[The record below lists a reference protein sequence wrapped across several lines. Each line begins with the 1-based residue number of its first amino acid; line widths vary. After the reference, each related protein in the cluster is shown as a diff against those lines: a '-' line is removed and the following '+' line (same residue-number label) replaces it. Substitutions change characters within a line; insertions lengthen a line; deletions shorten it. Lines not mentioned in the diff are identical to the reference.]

1 MKKLIIF
8 LSAALLSL
16 SACSSLSKKK
26 SPLVENPPAAKDS
39 LKFNQD
45 IKKNDIKEQ
54 GFKYFKN
61 ERVVFINIHDYPDS
75 AIISAKSKMN
85 PPDVAL
91 NEARQIQSER
101 AEILRQALE
110 SHCDGCENIDV
121 ITPLDV
127 FGEKELNFF
136 FDKIFLKQE
145 VKLEEIA
152 NLRKD
157 LAKYSVLVLVLS
169 SEDYEKNRGF
179 NKKDEIVSQ
188 SENELRSEVYVFH
201 LNKNELLYRS
211 NLTLM
216 DTDYIF
222 YQKNLDTKPN
232 QTVRLKSVSDT
243 KIVRLLNDLKYDDIY
258 PYPLTD
264 EGLTMFYYYYNQ
276 LVKNIGGEN

>member
-8 LSAALLSL
+8 LSAALFGLT
-16 SACSSLSKKK
+16 ACSSLSKKK
-26 SPLVENPPAAKDS
+26 SPLVENPPSSKDS

-45 IKKNDIKEQ
+45 VKKNDIKEQ
-54 GFKYFKN
+54 GFKYFNN

-75 AIISAKSKMN
+75 AIISAKTKMN

-110 SHCDGCENIDV
+110 SHCDGCENMDV

-145 VKLEEIA
+145 VKMEEIA

-169 SEDYEKNRGF
+169 AEDYEKNRGF
-179 NKKDEIVSQ
+179 NKKDEVVSQ

-222 YQKNLDTKPN
+222 YQKNLDNKPS
-232 QTVRLKSVSDT
+232 QPVRLKSVSDT

>member
-1 MKKLIIF
+1 MGKLILF
-8 LSAALLSL
+8 FVAVFTFC
-16 SACSSLSKKK
+16 ACSSVSKKK
-26 SPLVENPPAAKDS
+26 NSLLENPPSLKDT
-39 LKFNQD
+39 LKFNLD
-45 IKKNDIKEQ
+45 VKKNEIKDQ
-54 GFKYFKN
+54 GFKFFKN
-61 ERVVFINIHDYPDS
+61 ERVAILNIHDYPDS

-101 AEILRQALE
+101 AEILRQAIE
-110 SHCDGCENIDV
+110 SHCDGCENIEV
-121 ITPLDV
+121 VTPLDI

-157 LAKYSVLVLVLS
+157 LAKYSVLILILS
-169 SEDYEKNRGF
+169 SENYEKNRGF
-179 NKKDEIVSQ
+179 NKKEEIVSQ
-188 SENELRSEVYVFH
+188 SENELRSEVYIFH
-201 LNKNELLYRS
+201 LNKNDILYRS

-216 DTDYIF
+216 DTDF
-222 YQKNLDTKPN
+222 LFFQKNKDNTPN
-232 QTVRLKSVSDT
+232 QSIKLKSVADT
-243 KIVRLLNDLKYDDIY
+243 KIIRLLNDLKYDDIY

-276 LVKNIGGEN
+276 LVKNIGGDN

>member
-8 LSAALLSL
+8 LSAALLGL
-16 SACSSLSKKK
+16 TACSSLSKKK
-26 SPLVENPPAAKDS
+26 NPLVENPPAAKDS

-45 IKKNDIKEQ
+45 VKKNDIKEL
-54 GFKYFKN
+54 GFKYFNN

-110 SHCDGCENIDV
+110 SHCDGCENMDV

-145 VKLEEIA
+145 VKMEEIA

-169 SEDYEKNRGF
+169 AEDYEKNRGF

-222 YQKNLDTKPN
+222 YQKNKENKPN
-232 QTVRLKSVSDT
+232 ASVSLKAASDT